1 MAYSGYLMQIGTGEG
16 AFVITG
22 SKYIQFAT
30 YEVVRKV
37 QDLDPY
43 RDANGVLHRN
53 ALPNIPLTVKFSLM
67 PSLSNTKLSEFL
79 SGIQDNYINE
89 LERKVLAT
97 VYVPE
102 IDDYITQNMYMAEPV
117 LKIQRIDANTNT
129 LYYEATEIKFVG
141 Y

>member
-1 MAYSGYLMQIGTGEG
+1 MAYSGYLLKIGTFE
-16 AFVITG
+16 ITG
-22 SKYIQFAT
+22 RKYVQFAT

-53 ALPNIPLTVKFSLM
+53 TLPNVPLTVKFDLM
-67 PSLSNTKLSEFL
+67 PNLTNAQLSEFL
-79 SGIQDNYINE
+79 GNIQSNYVNA
-89 LERKVLAT
+89 LERQVSAT

-102 IDDYITQNMYMAEPV
+102 TDSYITQLMYMVEPT
-117 LKIQRIDANTNT
+117 LKIRRIDNKTNT
-129 LYYEATEIKFVG
+129 LYYEPCEIKFVG

>member
-1 MAYSGYLMQIGTGEG
+1 MAYSGYLMRIGTGDN
-16 AFVITG
+16 AFTITG

-53 ALPNIPLTVKFSLM
+53 ALSNIPLTVKFDLM
-67 PSLSNTKLSEFL
+67 PSLSNVKLKEFL
-79 SGIQDNYINE
+79 QGIQNNYTNE
-89 LERKVLAT
+89 LERKVVAT

-102 IDDYITQNMYMAEPV
+102 IDDYVTQDMYMAEPEI
-117 LKIQRIDANTNT
+117 KIQRIDTNTNT
-129 LYYEATEIKFVG
+129 LYYEPVEIKFIG